1 MASGRL
7 LIRLLSVRSPHLHR
21 SDLFCTFAVLGKL
34 PGARPRVVY
43 LISTSSIMSKQ
54 SLFWGN
60 ASGKLGET
68 VFYRAGGEQRNRTY
82 VKNIKNP
89 KTLAQAEQRLA
100 MLNFSAGFRLLAPVL
115 RASFPN
121 RPSNL
126 SGFNAFVKANKNIL
140 TPVIDRTIADKGLA
154 VLGQMVVS
162 QGNLI
167 VGNGFQL
174 VRDAFTDPEEESAPP
189 RDGIVTTISLS
200 AADIA
205 EGGSKKAAYD
215 RLKALADTMGDVI
228 VNTAAAVADLFTL
241 MGLSQNA
248 VITCIT
254 GSYDDDGYSYEV
266 NRVVPTSAS
275 GTFNSTAGTLHLM
288 AAGGEGWANGA
299 TEFLIGLSMGR
310 EESDSN
316 YFAIIVSDKID
327 GKLDVTTSRLITPG
341 SNTEYTQQFQKGGV
355 VYEQIMA
362 NYGPSQ
368 GSVLEA

>member
-1 MASGRL
+1 MSTERVPLRL
-7 LIRLLSVRSPHLHR
+7 RFARSPHLHR
-21 SDLFCTFAVLGKL
+21 SELFCTFAVLGKL
-34 PGARPRVVY
+34 PSARPRVVY
-43 LISTSSIMSKQ
+43 LISTSFVMSKQ

-68 VFYRAGGEQRNRTY
+68 VFYRAGGEQRNRAY

-126 SGFNAFVKANKNIL
+126 SGFNAFVKANKNIS

-154 VLGQMVVS
+154 VLGQMVVA
-162 QGNLI
+162 QGNLVI
-167 VGNGFQL
+167 GNGFQL

-189 RDGIVTTISLS
+189 RDGIVTTINLS

-205 EGGSKKAAYD
+205 DGGSKKAAYD
-215 RLKALADTMGDVI
+215 RLKALADTAGDVI
-228 VNTAAAVADLFTL
+228 ISSAAAVADLFTL

-254 GSYDDDGYSYEV
+254 GSYDDDGYSYET

-275 GTFNSTAGTLHLM
+275 GSFNSNAGTLHLM

-299 TEFLIGLSMGR
+299 TEFLIGLSLAR
-310 EESDSN
+310 EDSDSN
-316 YFAIIVSDKID
+316 YYAIIVSDKVD
-327 GKLDVTTSRLITPG
+327 GKLDVTTSRFITTG
-341 SNTEYTQQFQKGGV
+341 SNTEYTQQFQPGGD
-355 VYEQIMA
+355 VYQQIMA

>member
-1 MASGRL
+1 MASDRVPLRL
-7 LIRLLSVRSPHLHR
+7 RFVRSPHLRR
-21 SDLFCTFAVLGKL
+21 SELFCTFAVLGRV
-34 PGARPRVVY
+34 PGTLPRVVY
-43 LISTSSIMSKQ
+43 LISTSFLMSKQ

-60 ASGKLGET
+60 ASGKLGQT

-89 KTLAQAEQRLA
+89 KTMAQAEQRLA

-115 RASFPN
+115 RASFPY

-154 VLGQMVVS
+154 VLGQMVVA
-162 QGNLI
+162 QGNLVI
-167 VGNGFQL
+167 GNGFQV

-189 RDGIVTTISLS
+189 RDGIVTTITLS

-215 RLKALADTMGDVI
+215 RLKAMADTMGSVA

-254 GSYDDDGYSYEV
+254 GSYDDDGYRYET
-266 NRVVPTSAS
+266 NRVVPTSTS
-275 GTFNSTAGTLHLM
+275 GVFNSTAGTLHIM
-288 AAGGEGWANGA
+288 AAGGEGWAADA
-299 TEFLIGLSMGR
+299 TEFLIGLSLVR

-316 YFAIIVSDKID
+316 YFAIIVSDKVD
-327 GKLDVTTSRLITPG
+327 GKLDVTTSSFITTG

>member
-1 MASGRL
+1 MAADRVPLRL
-7 LIRLLSVRSPHLHR
+7 RSARTPHLHR
-21 SDLFCTFAVLGKL
+21 SKNFCTFAVLGKI
-34 PGARPRVVY
+34 PSARHRVVY
-43 LISTSSIMSKQ
+43 LISTRFIMSKQ

-100 MLNFSAGFRLLAPVL
+100 MLNLSAGFRMLAPVL
-115 RASFPN
+115 RVSFPN
-121 RPSNL
+121 RPTNL

-154 VLGQMVVS
+154 VLGQMVVA
-162 QGNLI
+162 QGNLV

-174 VRDAFTDPEEESAPP
+174 VRDAFTDPEEESAPA

-200 AADIA
+200 AADIVT
-205 EGGSKKAAYD
+205 GGSKSAAYEL
-215 RLKALADTMGDVI
+215 LKSKADTMGDVVI
-228 VNTAAAVADLFTL
+228 SSQEEVIALFAL
-241 MGLSQNA
+241 MGLSPSA

-254 GSYDDDGYSYEV
+254 GSYDDDGYSYET

-275 GTFNSTAGTLHLM
+275 GLFNSTAGSLHIM
-288 AAGGEGWANGA
+288 AAGGEGWTAGA
-299 TEFLIGLSMGR
+299 TEFYVGLSLASDA
-310 EESDSN
+310 SDSN
-316 YFAIIVSDKID
+316 YFAIIVSDKVD
-327 GKLDVTTSRLITPG
+327 GKLDVTTSRFITNG
-341 SNTEYTQQFQKGGV
+341 QNTEYTQQFQKGGA

>member
-1 MASGRL
+1 MTSDRL
-7 LIRLLSVRSPHLHR
+7 PLRLRFGRSPLLHR
-21 SDLFCTFAVLGKL
+21 SDIFCTFAVLGKL
-34 PGARPRVVY
+34 PGALLRVVY
-43 LISTSSIMSKQ
+43 LISTSFIMSKQ

-89 KTLAQAEQRLA
+89 KTLAQAEHRLS
-100 MLNFSAGFRLLAPVL
+100 MLNFSAGFRLLASVL

-126 SGFNAFVKANKNIL
+126 SGFNAFVQANKNIS

-162 QGNLI
+162 QGNLV

-189 RDGIVTTISLS
+189 RDGIVTTITLS

-215 RLKALADTMGDVI
+215 RLKAMADTAGDVI
-228 VNTAAAVADLFTL
+228 VSTAAAVADLFTL

-254 GSYDDDGYSYEV
+254 GSYDDDGYSYV
-266 NRVVPTSAS
+266 VSRVVPTSAS
-275 GTFNSTAGTLHLM
+275 GTFDSTAGTLHIL
-288 AAGGEGWANGA
+288 AAGGEGWTEGA
-299 TEFLIGLSMGR
+299 TEFLIGLSLAR
-310 EESDSN
+310 EDSDSN
-316 YFAIIVSDKID
+316 YYAIIVSDKVD
-327 GKLDVTTSRLITPG
+327 GKLDVTSSRLITTG
-341 SNTEYTQQFQKGGV
+341 SNTEYTQQFQPGGD
-355 VYEQIMA
+355 VYQQIMA
-362 NYGPSQ
+362 NYGPSRR
-368 GSVLEA
+368 SVLEA

>member
-1 MASGRL
+1 MASDRDSLRLRFGRA
-7 LIRLLSVRSPHLHR
+7 PHLRR
-21 SDLFCTFAVLGKL
+21 SELFCTFAVLGKI

-43 LISTSSIMSKQ
+43 LFSTSFIMSKQ

-121 RPSNL
+121 RPANL

-140 TPVIDRTIADKGLA
+140 TPVIDRSIADKGLA

-162 QGNLI
+162 QGNLVI
-167 VGNGFQL
+167 GNGFQL
-174 VRDAFTDPEEESAPP
+174 VRDAFTDPEEESAPS
-189 RDGIVTTISLS
+189 RDGIVATISLS

-205 EGGSKKAAYD
+205 EGGSKKAAYET
-215 RLKALADTMGDVI
+215 LKAKADTMGDVI
-228 VNTAAAVADLFTL
+228 IRSQEEVIALFAL
-241 MGLSQNA
+241 LGLSPGA
-248 VITCIT
+248 VITCVS
-254 GSYDDDGYSYEV
+254 GSYDDDGYSYET

-275 GTFNSTAGTLHLM
+275 GVFNSTAGSLHIM
-288 AAGGEGWANGA
+288 PTGGEGWTAGA
-299 TEFLIGLSMGR
+299 TEFYVGLSLTR

-316 YFAIIVSDKID
+316 YFAIIVSDKVD
-327 GKLDVTTSRLITPG
+327 GKLDVTTSRFITTG
-341 SNTEYTQQFQKGGV
+341 HN
-355 VYEQIMA
+355 
-362 NYGPSQ
+362 
-368 GSVLEA
+368 